1 MGWKRDYNVS
11 GLRACKNHWQE
22 ISGKSLSVPLHQ
34 ADGSVNRQN
43 FPIKPFL
50 APVYVGKN
58 SFKSP
63 QRTMSRGNARDR
75 ATLCHIVEIR
85 LNAYALSQ
93 QQLLEMNDVEVSKQ
107 DLLQINDSVLAVAGL
122 DVHKGLDE
130 GGNREGSSTKEI
142 GEAVRNDLYCWPVR
156 KLNKLTPKEI
166 SRLTGFHDLKM
177 LLSYVGLICDGDFDN
192 MTRTVSSM
200 TWLEEWMLCLEFLWG
215 HCMQRLADYE
225 STYNCRIKTIQKVIQ
240 AELLQI
246 IAAQERWP
254 IYALYSE
261 DAKFRV
267 PKWNSHFD
275 TTNGHC
281 VVMHDSINIPMATP
295 SDAAQQRA
303 LYNLYYGMCSAH
315 HINV

>member
-1 MGWKRDYNVS
+1 M
-11 GLRACKNHWQE
+11 
-22 ISGKSLSVPLHQ
+22 SVPLHQ
-34 ADGSVNRQN
+34 ANGSVNRQV

-107 DLLQINDSVLAVAGL
+107 DLSQINDSLLAVAGL

-177 LLSYVGLICDGDFDN
+177 LLSYVGLICDGDFNN

-225 STYNCRIKTIQKVIQ
+225 STYNCRIKTIRKVIRTK
-240 AELLQI
+240 LLEVANLRMVFGRCQVL
-246 IAAQERWP
+246 R
-254 IYALYSE
+254 
-261 DAKFRV
+261 
-267 PKWNSHFD
+267 PK
-275 TTNGHC
+275 
-281 VVMHDSINIPMATP
+281 ME
-295 SDAAQQRA
+295 
-303 LYNLYYGMCSAH
+303 
-315 HINV
+315 